1 MYGNSPDLPVYD
13 EMRELCDLYTELYDY
28 QP

>member
-1 MYGNSPDLPVYD
+1 MYGNNRDLPVYD
-13 EMRELCDLYTELYDY
+13 EMRELCDLYTDLYDY

>member
-1 MYGNSPDLPVYD
+1 MYGNNLDLPVYE
-13 EMRELCDLYTELYDY
+13 EMRELCDLYTDLYDY